1 VKDKVIINVSTGN
14 YIVGQDRLR
23 STLSGYYDGDLLFFT
38 DENQFGSP
46 THKENPYAFKTYAFQ
61 HALSLG
67 YKKILWLDASIYAIK
82 DITPIWD
89 IIEKDGY
96 IMQEA
101 GWNCGQWSNDMSLEY
116 FGLTRDEA
124 MRMPMYG
131 NAGLLGLD
139 LDRELPKIF
148 LERWHKASQDGIFK
162 GAWNNNA
169 KTESDD
175 IRCLGHRHD
184 MSVGSIIAN
193 LLDMN
198 YIKSTE
204 IMQYGSAPFQ
214 PAMNDS
220 ICLKAYGI
228 S

>member
-1 VKDKVIINVSTGN
+1 MKDKVILNLATGN

-23 STLSGYYDGDLLFFT
+23 STLSGFYDGDILFFT
-38 DENQFGSP
+38 EESQFGSP

-61 HALSLG
+61 HALNLG

-82 DITPIWD
+82 DITPVWD

-101 GWNCGQWSNDMSLEY
+101 GWNCGQWSNDKSLEY
-116 FGLTRDEA
+116 FGLTRDDA
-124 MRMPMYG
+124 MKMPMYG

-139 LDRELPKIF
+139 FNRELPKIF
-148 LERWHKASQDGIFK
+148 FERWHKASQDGIFK

-175 IRCLGHRHD
+175 ILCLGHRHD

-193 LLDMN
+193 LLDMS
-198 YIKSTE
+198 YIRSSE
-204 IMQYGSAPFQ
+204 IMQYASAPFEQ
-214 PAMNDS
+214 PMNDS

>member
-1 VKDKVIINVSTGN
+1 MKDKVILNLATGN

-23 STLSGYYDGDLLFFT
+23 STLSGYYDGDILFFT
-38 DENQFGSP
+38 EESQFGSP

-61 HALSLG
+61 HALNLG

-82 DITPIWD
+82 DISPIWD
-89 IIEKDGY
+89 IIERDGY

-101 GWNCGQWSNDMSLEY
+101 GWYCGQWSNDKSLDY
-116 FGLTRDEA
+116 FGLSRDEA
-124 MRMPMYG
+124 MTMPMYG

-139 LDRELPKIF
+139 LNKELPKIF
-148 LERWHKASQDGIFK
+148 LERWHKASMDGIFK
-162 GAWNNNA
+162 GEWNNNSN
-169 KTESDD
+169 TESND

-193 LLDMN
+193 LLGMK
-198 YIKSTE
+198 YIRSSE
-204 IMQYGSAPFQ
+204 IMQYGSAPFE
-214 PAMNDS
+214 PSMNDS